1 MQTQCLGGS
10 RQTRRGRKAAQ
21 ELFHSHLI
29 CTLLTDPPPPLP
41 NPWGWQKSAW
51 RKQPN
56 IGSERQTPKP
66 RGLEQ
71 TLFMCPLVLHADLTT
86 HYSDQCLQTVV
97 TKFVAKANHLEGE
110 FQNRQGQGFQKGQPT
125 ACDLTR
131 NKTSPA
137 SPKVN
142 RQNPKS

>member
-29 CTLLTDPPPPLP
+29 STLLTDPPPLP
-41 NPWGWQKSAW
+41 TPWGWQKSAW

-56 IGSERQTPKP
+56 VGSERQTPKP
-66 RGLEQ
+66 RGSEQ

-86 HYSDQCLQTVV
+86 HYSDRWLQAVV

-110 FQNRQGQGFQKGQPT
+110 FQNRQGQGFQKGWPT